1 MLVKKKLEFFPNCP
15 QNSSNLKLNS
25 KSRFESPRTQ
35 IYRYKI
41 TLSLLSHMVSDI
53 KTKKI
58 VKFFFFLSKIFRI
71 QHCFREYPRNLP
83 LKYLKFLL
91 RVARSRNGELVEFN
105 SCVAKG
111 RILIVSLISH
121 SPDKETCK

>member
-1 MLVKKKLEFFPNCP
+1 MLVKKKFEFFHNCP

-25 KSRFESPRTQ
+25 KSRFESPRIQ

-58 VKFFFFLSKIFRI
+58 VAFFFLVQRKWCDEIYRCI
-71 QHCFREYPRNLP
+71 
-83 LKYLKFLL
+83 
-91 RVARSRNGELVEFN
+91 
-105 SCVAKG
+105 
-111 RILIVSLISH
+111 
-121 SPDKETCK
+121 T